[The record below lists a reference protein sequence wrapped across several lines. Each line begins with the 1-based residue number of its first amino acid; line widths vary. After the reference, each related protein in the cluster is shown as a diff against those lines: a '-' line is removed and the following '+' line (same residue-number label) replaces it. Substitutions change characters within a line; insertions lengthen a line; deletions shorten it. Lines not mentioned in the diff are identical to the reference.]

1 MNLFD
6 LATWHAAE
14 LEKARARGKLALSLN
29 DLASFKIYADAQLF
43 HVEAIRL
50 CNGELNVPFPA
61 ESNHV

>member
-6 LATWHAAE
+6 LATWHAEE
-14 LEKARARGKLALSLN
+14 LVKARARGNLALQMR
-29 DLASFKIYADAQLF
+29 DTASFKIYAGQQLF

-50 CNGELNVPFPA
+50 CNGELNAPFPV